1 MEAPEIHVLNQIGWQ
16 FFGSLTFKQERL
28 PERVRLS
35 MFFAL
40 IRKAARDVRVPFKKL
55 LWCLRQERGEATAR
69 RHFHFL
75 LAGLPVEAVSLRTC
89 FSLKNAWEQLKG
101 GMARVT
107 VFDPALDGGSY
118 LLKPDSHSASPV
130 DAGDTYES
138 TKFGGGFCNLM
149 IAQSVWRLATARRL
163 LQLTR

>member
-1 MEAPEIHVLNQIGWQ
+1 MEAPEIHTLNQIGWQ
-16 FFGSLTFKQERL
+16 FFGSLTFTKEKM

-40 IRKAARDVRVPFKKL
+40 VRKAARDFKVPFKKL
-55 LWCLRQERGEATAR
+55 LWCLRQERGESTGR

-75 LAGLPVEAVSLRTC
+75 LAGLPAEAVSLRTC
-89 FSLKNAWEQLKG
+89 FSLKNAWEQLRG

-107 VFDPALDGGSY
+107 VFDPALNGGSY
-118 LLKPDSHSASPV
+118 LLKPDQPPAV
-130 DAGDTYES
+130 DAGDAYES
-138 TKFGGGFCNLM
+138 NKFGGGFCDLM